1 MERMGNSV
9 MRECEEYLIGAFQ
22 DAYVDEKRNE
32 IQVYQKNLAWLEFV
46 NSRMREALGVE
57 GKVFKRDV
65 YLLRKRNKPAVQKLL
80 KLKARKGEFGLNFVA
95 GLFDSEG
102 SVYLSTKSKIPVID
116 ITQSSKGLEYL
127 KIAEKI
133 LGKHGISSNLN
144 GPYMHKH
151 AVLPQYHLRIY
162 GIKKCKQFL
171 GLVPIFYVDKFDRH
185 HLSGDYNP
193 IL

>member
-1 MERMGNSV
+1 MGNPI
-9 MRECEEYLIGAFQ
+9 MRECEEYLIGAFH
-22 DAYVDEKRNE
+22 DAYIDEKRGE

-46 NSRMREALGVE
+46 NSRMHDAFGVE
-57 GKVFKRDV
+57 GKVFRRDV
-65 YLLRKRNKPAVQKLL
+65 YLLRKRSKPAVQKLL
-80 KLKARKGEFGLNFVA
+80 ELKARKGELGLNFVA

-116 ITQSSKGLEYL
+116 ITQSSKGLEHL

-133 LGKHGISSNLN
+133 LSRHGISSKLN
-144 GPYMHKH
+144 GPYHHKH

-162 GIKKCKQFL
+162 GIEKCKKFIGQ
-171 GLVPIFYVDKFDRH
+171 VPIFYVDKFDRH
-185 HLSGDYNP
+185 HLSGDFNP